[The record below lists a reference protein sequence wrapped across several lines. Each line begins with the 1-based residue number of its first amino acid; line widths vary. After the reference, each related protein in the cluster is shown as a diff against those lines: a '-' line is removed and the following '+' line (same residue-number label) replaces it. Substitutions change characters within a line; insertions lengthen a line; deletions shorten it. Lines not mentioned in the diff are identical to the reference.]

1 MFAIFE
7 WSMSSFDGILV
18 WVFEC
23 FKQRLVVQVILCIVR
38 FVAFIVRPQQMH
50 AFLMITLVLGFGAFH
65 SIGLGVGMGII
76 EAV

>member
-7 WSMSSFDGILV
+7 WSMSSFDGIWV

-38 FVAFIVRPQQMH
+38 FVAFIVRPQRMR